1 MKITESV
8 LRRLIKEEYSH
19 MLESDDS
26 AKQKIV
32 AYYAS
37 PAKTQEELTIK
48 NKQLASDLKACGVVG
63 SEKIAAELEKAG
75 HGDDSALSFAEEL
88 AKLQTLNERR
98 LRALARK

>member
-8 LRRLIKEEYSH
+8 LRRLIKEEYAH
-19 MLESDDS
+19 MLEADDS

-37 PAKTQEELTIK
+37 PAKTQEELTTK

-63 SEKIAAELEKAG
+63 SDKIAAELEKAG

-88 AKLQTLNERR
+88 AKLQTLNENRR
-98 LRALARK
+98 KLHQRR